1 MTLQRREPRTDNC
14 IGGGAAVIWWTD
26 VSGDIRRCPP
36 DPERVVE
43 RIFDAAGGVLL
54 MHSYHKCETRLIY
67 VLELT
72 EKLLRGAQE
81 RGIRICPLSEILEA
95 T

>member
-1 MTLQRREPRTDNC
+1 M
-14 IGGGAAVIWWTD
+14 A
-26 VSGDIRRCPP
+26 
-36 DPERVVE
+36 
-43 RIFDAAGGVLL
+43 RIFDAGGGVLL